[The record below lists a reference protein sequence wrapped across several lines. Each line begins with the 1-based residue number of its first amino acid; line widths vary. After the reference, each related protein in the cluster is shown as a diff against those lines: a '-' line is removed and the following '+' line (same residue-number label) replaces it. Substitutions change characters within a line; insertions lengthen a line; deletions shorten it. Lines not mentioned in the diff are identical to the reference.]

1 MREPSF
7 TMGIEEEYL
16 LIDPETRD
24 LANPPEELMK
34 TAKRRLGDRVTPEY
48 MNAQIE
54 VGTGICRRAREA
66 RTELVELRATVAAI
80 AERFD
85 CRLVAASTHPFA
97 NWQHQA
103 RSDKERYHELKNDLQ
118 VVAERLL
125 ISGMHV
131 HCGLE
136 DDELRID
143 AMNQVSYFLPHLL
156 ALSTSSPFWHGH
168 ETGLRCYR
176 LSVFD
181 EMPRSGLPSQFA
193 SWGEYQRTLDLLA
206 RTKVMEDATKIWWD
220 IRPHTKFPTLEMRIC
235 DVCTDVDDATA
246 IAALYV
252 CLCRMLWRLRAAN
265 QSWRTYPT
273 FLVSENRWRAQRY
286 GTSQTL
292 LDLGRGELVPFADL
306 LGEIL
311 DLTAED
317 AAALD
322 CEREVAHVRTILAR
336 GTSADRQL
344 EVYREGGDKPLNNVV
359 DWLARDT
366 VAF

>member
-1 MREPSF
+1 MKEPSF

-16 LIDPETRD
+16 LVDPETRD
-24 LANPPEELMK
+24 LADPPEELMEA
-34 TAKRRLGDRVTPEY
+34 AKARLGDRVMPEY

-54 VGTGICRRAREA
+54 VGTSVCRTAREA

-97 NWQHQA
+97 NWQEQA
-103 RSDKERYHELKNDLQ
+103 RSDKERYHALKNDLQ

-136 DDELRID
+136 DDDLRID

-181 EMPRSGLPSQFA
+181 EMPRSGLPSHFA
-193 SWGEYQRTLDLLA
+193 SWGEYERTLDLLA
-206 RTKVMEDATKIWWD
+206 STKVMEDATKIWWD
-220 IRPHTKFPTLEMRIC
+220 IRPHCKFPTLEMRIC

-273 FLVSENRWRAQRY
+273 FLVAENRWRAQRY
-286 GTSQTL
+286 GTSETL

-306 LGEIL
+306 VEEIL
-311 DLTAED
+311 ALVAED

-322 CEREVAHVRTILAR
+322 CEREVAHVRTIIER
-336 GTSADRQL
+336 GTSAERQL
-344 EVYREGGDKPLNNVV
+344 DVYREGGETPLANVV

>member
-1 MREPSF
+1 MMEPSF

-24 LANPPEELMK
+24 LAKPPDELMDA
-34 TAKRRLGDRVTPEY
+34 AKARLGDRVTPEF
-48 MNAQIE
+48 MSAQIE
-54 VGTGICRRAREA
+54 VGTGICKTARQA
-66 RTELVELRATVAAI
+66 RSELVELRATVAAI
-80 AERFD
+80 AERYD

-97 NWQHQA
+97 NWQHQE
-103 RSDKERYHELKNDLQ
+103 RSDKERYHQLRHEMQ
-118 VVAERLL
+118 VLAERLL

-136 DDELRID
+136 NDDFRID
-143 AMNQVSYFLPHLL
+143 AMNQVRYFLPHLL

-181 EMPRSGLPSQFA
+181 EMPRSGLPSYFE
-193 SWGEYQRTLDLLA
+193 SWGEYQGTLELLA
-206 RTKVMEDATKIWWD
+206 ETGIMEDATKIWWD
-220 IRPHTKFPTLEMRIC
+220 IRPHSKFPTLEMRIC
-235 DVCTDVDDATA
+235 DVCTDVDDAVA

-252 CLCRMLWRLRAAN
+252 CLVRMLWRLRSLN
-265 QSWRTYPT
+265 QSWRVYPP
-273 FLVSENRWRAQRY
+273 FLIDENRWRAQRY
-286 GTSQTL
+286 GISDAL
-292 LDLGRGELVPFADL
+292 LDLGRRELVPFPAL
-306 LGEIL
+306 VEEIL
-311 DLTAED
+311 SLVAED
-317 AAALD
+317 AEALD
-322 CEREVAHVRTILAR
+322 CVREVEHVRTILER

-344 EVYREGGDKPLNNVV
+344 AIHAEGGNQPLVDVV